1 MVFSSMEARSQCG
14 FLLAMAQAF
23 GQVLC
28 WDQTRKSIKSHL
40 QSWLDL
46 SAKE

>member
-1 MVFSSMEARSQCG
+1 
-14 FLLAMAQAF
+14 
-23 GQVLC
+23 VLC